1 MGSRGRAAP
10 IPPAPVPVLELGA
23 ESRIGEQCPGE
34 SGRGTLRR
42 EPRKDRRGEKFGE
55 TRRALLKE

>member
-1 MGSRGRAAP
+1 MGSQGRAAP
-10 IPPAPVPVLELGA
+10 IPPAPVPVLELEV

-42 EPRKDRRGEKFGE
+42 EPRKDREVKILGKPGEPY
-55 TRRALLKE
+55 